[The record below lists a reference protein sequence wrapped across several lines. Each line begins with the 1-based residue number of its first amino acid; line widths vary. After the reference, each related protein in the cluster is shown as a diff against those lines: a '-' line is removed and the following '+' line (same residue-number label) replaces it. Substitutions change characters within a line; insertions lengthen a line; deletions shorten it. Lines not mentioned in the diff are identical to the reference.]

1 MYLSRDAAVDCRVS
15 DRVGERG
22 ATQIRDIRVGTA
34 YPGRYIR
41 VGKSES
47 PYPSRYYSAWL
58 GPDSSPVPRASESR
72 YPSRWP
78 AQMPGGHGPESESP
92 PGTHTARNSD
102 QRARPHTHTH
112 THTHTP
118 GRRGGAGFPHATGR
132 RARCAH
138 SHPHTRARTDA
149 RTRTRTRTLTH
160 TLTSRTRT
168 LTLRTRTQYTHCTAA
183 ADAAPAGGNQG
194 AVETAASARCEGIR
208 VVSRRHPSRLSREG
222 IRVVSRRHPS
232 RLAKASESSREG
244 IRVVSRRHPSHLA
257 RASESRRAVWLR
269 SSIRVTGPAAPAA
282 GGRACGRC
290 SG

>member
-1 MYLSRDAAVDCRVS
+1 MRRLTAGSATESVS
-15 DRVGERG
+15 AGRLKSEISESV
-22 ATQIRDIRVGTA
+22 QHIRVGTSESVN
-34 YPGRYIR
+34 PSHHIR
-41 VGKSES
+41 VGIIRLGWGPTRPPS
-47 PYPSRYYSAWL
+47 PAHPSHDTRAA
-58 GPDSSPVPRASESR
+58 GPRRCRAVTAPNPSPRQAHTPRATPTS
-72 YPSRWP
+72 
-78 AQMPGGHGPESESP
+78 A
-92 PGTHTARNSD
+92 
-102 QRARPHTHTH
+102 RARTHTH

-208 VVSRRHPSRLSREG
+208 VVSRRHPSRL
-222 IRVVSRRHPS
+222 
-232 RLAKASESSREG
+232 AKASEPSRE
-244 IRVVSRRHPSHLA
+244 
-257 RASESRRAVWLR
+257 
-269 SSIRVTGPAAPAA
+269 SIRVTTRRLASLKYPSHGPRCA
-282 GGRACGRC
+282 GCGGAGLRPV
-290 SG
+290 